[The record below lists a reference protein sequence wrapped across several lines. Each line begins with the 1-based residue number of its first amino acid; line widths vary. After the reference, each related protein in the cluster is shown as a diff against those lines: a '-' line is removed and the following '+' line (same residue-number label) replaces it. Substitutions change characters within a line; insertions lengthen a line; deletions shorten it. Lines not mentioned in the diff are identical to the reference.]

1 MRETLFHS
9 GKIHV
14 RSGVSAEALLARDGR
29 VAAVGRAADL
39 ARDAGSAERVDLR
52 GGLMTPGWFDAH
64 VHFMWWGFQMAEIDL
79 RATKTIDEALEII
92 RRRAGDLAP
101 GRWLTGGRFDKNNW
115 GRWPTAADL
124 DRATGDRPAVMR
136 SRDGH
141 SRWLNTAALRAAKI
155 GKDTIA
161 PEGGAIFRDASGA
174 PTGVLQERA
183 NELADGAVPAATEA
197 DCDGATMRAQEEA
210 LKRGVTGVE
219 SLEQASS
226 FAALRRARDRDQLK
240 VRVLMGIPHRS
251 LALSIPTTGGASRS
265 GAPAP
270 VPQIRD
276 TARFDFEAALETGMR
291 TGQGDEWLQ
300 LGHVKFFS
308 DGALGS
314 QTAALEEPYEG
325 TEDRGIL
332 TVDPLELRTDV
343 ARAAA
348 AGLAVAIHAIGD
360 RAVHVALDAVAPTRV
375 TSPVLRQRLEHIQ
388 LVRDEDLGRF
398 GALGVIA
405 SMQPIHCTSDR
416 DLADR
421 YWGPT
426 RTPRAYPWR
435 TLLER
440 GAVLAFGSDA
450 PVEPIDPLLGIH
462 AAVTRRRPT
471 DREAWFPAQRLTLDE
486 ALHAYSAG
494 SAYSTGREREWGTL
508 DVGMR
513 CDATVVDRDLGKLKD
528 DELLEA
534 KVSATIT
541 DGVVR
546 YADGLA

>member
-1 MRETLFHS
+1 VATTLFH
-9 GKIHV
+9 GGRIHV
-14 RSGVSAEALLARDGR
+14 RSGVSAEALLSRDGR
-29 VAAVGRAADL
+29 VAAVGRASDL
-39 ARDAGSAERVDLR
+39 ARDAGTAERVDLR

-64 VHFMWWGFQMAEIDL
+64 VHFMWWGFQMAELDL
-79 RATKTIDEALEII
+79 RATKTIEEALEQIG
-92 RRRAGDLAP
+92 RRAREAGP
-101 GRWLTGGRFDKNNW
+101 GQWLTGGRFDKNNW

-124 DRATGDRPAVMR
+124 DRVTGDRPTVMR

-155 GKDTIA
+155 GKDTVA
-161 PEGGAIFRDASGA
+161 PEGGAIFRDATGT

-183 NELADGAVPAATEA
+183 NELADRAVPAATEA
-197 DCDGATMRAQEEA
+197 DCDAATMRAQEEA

-226 FAALRRARDRDQLK
+226 YAALRRARERGKLM
-240 VRVLMGIPHRS
+240 VRALMGIPHRS
-251 LALSIPTTGGASRS
+251 LALSLPTTGT
-265 GAPAP
+265 P
-270 VPQIRD
+270 PQIRD
-276 TARFDFEAALETGMR
+276 TARFDFEAALQSGLR

-300 LGHVKFFS
+300 LGHVKFFT

-325 TEDRGIL
+325 TDDRGIL
-332 TVDPLELRTDV
+332 TFDPMELRTDV

-348 AGLAVAIHAIGD
+348 GGLAVAIHAIGD
-360 RAVHVALDAVAPTRV
+360 RAVRVALDAVAPTRI
-375 TSPVLRQRLEHIQ
+375 TSPALRQRLEHIQ
-388 LVRDEDLGRF
+388 LVREEDLGRF
-398 GALGVIA
+398 GALGIIA
-405 SMQPIHCTSDR
+405 SMQPIHCPSDR

-421 YWGPT
+421 YWGPK

-435 TLLER
+435 TLLAR

-462 AAVTRRRPT
+462 AAVTRRRPG
-471 DREAWFPAQRLTLDE
+471 DPDAWFPAQRLTLDE
-486 ALHAYSAG
+486 SIHAYTAG
-494 SAYSTGREREWGTL
+494 AAYSTGREREWGTL
-508 DVGMR
+508 EVGMR
-513 CDATVVDRDLGKLKD
+513 CDATVIDRDLAKL
-528 DELLEA
+528 DEGDLLQA
-534 KVSATIT
+534 RVSGTIT

>member
-1 MRETLFHS
+1 MASRLFH
-9 GKIHV
+9 GGRIHV

-39 ARDAGSAERVDLR
+39 ARDAGRAERVDLR

-64 VHFMWWGFQMAEIDL
+64 VHFMWWGFQMAELDL
-79 RATKTIDEALEII
+79 RATKTIDEALAQIGS
-92 RRRAGDLAP
+92 RARELAP
-101 GRWLTGGRFDKNNW
+101 GQWLTGGRFDKNAW

-124 DRATGDRPAVMR
+124 DRVTGDRPAIMR

-141 SRWLNTAALRAAKI
+141 ARWLNTAALQLAKI
-155 GKDTIA
+155 GEDTVA

-174 PTGVLQERA
+174 PTGILQERA
-183 NELADGAVPAATEA
+183 NELADRAVPPATEA
-197 DCDGATMRAQEEA
+197 DCDAATLRAQDEA

-226 FAALRRARDRDQLK
+226 YAALRRIHDRGELK
-240 VRVLMGIPHRS
+240 VRALMGIPHRS
-251 LALSIPTTGGASRS
+251 LALSLPTTGT
-265 GAPAP
+265 P
-270 VPQIRD
+270 PQIRD
-276 TARFDFEAALETGMR
+276 TAPFDFDAALQTGMR

-300 LGHVKFFS
+300 LGHVKFFT

-325 TEDRGIL
+325 TDDRGIL
-332 TVDPLELRTDV
+332 TFDPMELRTDV

-348 AGLAVAIHAIGD
+348 GGLAVAIHAIGD
-360 RAVHVALDAVAPTRV
+360 RAVHIALDAIAPTRI
-375 TSPVLRQRLEHIQ
+375 TSPALRQRLEHIQ
-388 LVRDEDLGRF
+388 LVREEDLGRF

-416 DLADR
+416 DIADR
-421 YWGPT
+421 YWGPK

-462 AAVTRRRPT
+462 AAVSRRRPG
-471 DREAWFPAQRLTLDE
+471 DKDAWFPAQRLTLNE
-486 ALHAYSAG
+486 AVHAYTAG
-494 SAYSTGREREWGTL
+494 AAYATGREKEWGTL
-508 DVGMR
+508 EVGMR
-513 CDATVVDRDLGKLKD
+513 CDATVVDRDLAKVK
-528 DELLEA
+528 ENEILEA
-534 KVSATIT
+534 KVSGTIT

>member
-1 MRETLFHS
+1 VASTLFH
-9 GKIHV
+9 GGRIHV

-29 VAAVGRAADL
+29 VAAVGSAADVT
-39 ARDAGSAERVDLR
+39 RDAGTAERIDLR

-64 VHFMWWGFQMAEIDL
+64 VHFMWWGFQMAELDL
-79 RATKTIDEALEII
+79 RATRTVEEALEEVG
-92 RRRAGDLAP
+92 RRARELAQ

-115 GRWPTAADL
+115 GRWPTADDL
-124 DRATGDRPAVMR
+124 DRVTGDRPTVMR

-155 GKDTIA
+155 SKDTVA
-161 PEGGAIFRDASGA
+161 PEGGAIFRDATGS

-183 NELADGAVPAATEA
+183 NELADRAVPAATEA
-197 DCDGATMRAQEEA
+197 DCDAATMRAQEEA
-210 LKRGVTGVE
+210 LRRGVAGVE

-226 FAALRRARDRDQLK
+226 HAAQRRARERGQLK
-240 VRVLMGIPHRS
+240 VRAVVGVPHRS
-251 LALSIPTTGGASRS
+251 LALSLPTTG
-265 GAPAP
+265 AP
-270 VPQIRD
+270 PQIRD
-276 TARFDFEAALETGMR
+276 TAPFDFEAALETGMR

-300 LGHVKFFS
+300 LGHVKFFT

-325 TEDRGIL
+325 TDDRGIL
-332 TVDPLELRTDV
+332 TFDPVELRTDV

-348 AGLAVAIHAIGD
+348 GGLGVAIHAIGD
-360 RAVHVALDAVAPTRV
+360 RAVRVALDAVAPTRM
-375 TSPVLRQRLEHIQ
+375 TSPALRQRLEHIQ
-388 LVRDEDLGRF
+388 LVREEDLGRF

-421 YWGPT
+421 YWGPK

-440 GAVLAFGSDA
+440 GAILAFGSDA

-462 AAVTRRRPT
+462 AAVTRRRPG
-471 DREAWFPAQRLTLDE
+471 DREPWFPAQRLTLDE
-486 ALHAYSAG
+486 ALHAYTAG
-494 SAYSTGREREWGTL
+494 AAYSTGREGEWGTL

-513 CDATVVDRDLGKLKD
+513 CDATVVDRDLAKLGEH
-528 DELLEA
+528 ELLDA
-534 KVSATIT
+534 KVRATIT

-546 YADGLA
+546 YADGLG

>member
-1 MRETLFHS
+1 
-9 GKIHV
+9 
-14 RSGVSAEALLARDGR
+14 
-29 VAAVGRAADL
+29 
-39 ARDAGSAERVDLR
+39 
-52 GGLMTPGWFDAH
+52 
-64 VHFMWWGFQMAEIDL
+64 MWWGFQMAEIDL
-79 RATKTIDEALEII
+79 RATKNIDEALEII
-92 RRRAGDLAP
+92 GRGARALGP
-101 GRWLTGGRFDKNNW
+101 GQWLTGGRFDKNNW

-124 DRATGDRPAVMR
+124 DRVTGDRPTVMR

-155 GKDTIA
+155 GKDTVA

-183 NELADGAVPAATEA
+183 NELVDRAVPPATEA
-197 DCDGATMRAQEEA
+197 ECDAATMRAQDEA
-210 LKRGVTGVE
+210 VKRGVTGVE

-226 FAALRRARDRDQLK
+226 YAALRRARARDALK

-251 LALSIPTTGGASRS
+251 LALSIPTTGT
-265 GAPAP
+265 P
-270 VPQIRD
+270 PQIRE
-276 TARFDFEAALETGMR
+276 TAPFDFEAALQTGLR
-291 TGQGDEWLQ
+291 TGQGDEWLK

-360 RAVHVALDAVAPTRV
+360 RAVRVALDAVAPTRI
-375 TSPVLRQRLEHIQ
+375 TSPALRQRLEHIQ
-388 LVRDEDLGRF
+388 LVREEDLGRF

-421 YWGPT
+421 YWGPK

-435 TLLER
+435 TLIKS

-462 AAVTRRRPT
+462 AAVTRRRPS
-471 DREAWFPAQRLTLDE
+471 DKDAWFPEQRLTLDE
-486 ALHAYSAG
+486 ALHAYTAG
-494 SAYSTGREREWGTL
+494 AAYSTDREREWGTL
-508 DVGMR
+508 EVGMR
-513 CDATVVDRDLGKLKD
+513 CDATVVDRDLAKLKE

-546 YADGLA
+546 YADGLG

>member
-1 MRETLFHS
+1 M
-9 GKIHV
+9 
-14 RSGVSAEALLARDGR
+14 
-29 VAAVGRAADL
+29 AAVGRASDL
-39 ARDAGSAERVDLR
+39 ARDAGNAERVDLR

-64 VHFMWWGFQMAEIDL
+64 VHFMWWGFQMAELDL
-79 RATKTIDEALEII
+79 RATKTIEEALEQVG
-92 RRRAGDLAP
+92 RRARELAP
-101 GRWLTGGRFDKNNW
+101 GPWLTGGRFDKNNW

-124 DRATGDRPAVMR
+124 DRVTGDRPALMR

-155 GKDTIA
+155 RKDTVA
-161 PEGGAIFRDASGA
+161 PEGGAIFRDANGS

-183 NELADGAVPAATEA
+183 NELADRAVPPATEA
-197 DCDGATMRAQEEA
+197 DCDAATMRAQEEA

-226 FAALRRARDRDQLK
+226 YAALRRAHERDELT
-240 VRVLMGIPHRS
+240 VRAVMGIPHRS
-251 LALSIPTTGGASRS
+251 LALSLPTTGT
-265 GAPAP
+265 P
-270 VPQIRD
+270 PQIRD
-276 TARFDFEAALETGMR
+276 TAPFDLEAALETGMR

-300 LGHVKFFS
+300 LGHVKFFT

-314 QTAALEEPYEG
+314 QTAALEDPYEG

-332 TVDPLELRTDV
+332 TFDPMELRTDV

-348 AGLAVAIHAIGD
+348 GGLAVAIHAIGD
-360 RAVHVALDAVAPTRV
+360 RAVRVALDAVAPTRI
-375 TSPVLRQRLEHIQ
+375 TSPALRQRLEHIQ

-421 YWGPT
+421 YWGPK

-462 AAVTRRRPT
+462 AAVSRRRPG
-471 DREAWFPAQRLTLDE
+471 DPDAWFPAQRLTLDE
-486 ALHAYSAG
+486 AIHGYTAG
-494 SAYSTGREREWGTL
+494 AAYSTGREKEWGTL
-508 DVGMR
+508 EVGMR
-513 CDATVVDRDLGKLKD
+513 CDATIVDRDIAKIHEG
-528 DELLEA
+528 EILEA
-534 KVSATIT
+534 KVSGTVT